1 VTPQGR
7 PLTPAV
13 AVSPASEAPHPPRRP
28 KFISTPTGMLAVLV
42 GLLVVA
48 FVWWRF
54 SVQRAR
60 VESYWGNILVAGA
73 QLNRSRTDE
82 WVSAQHES
90 ARLIGL
96 LAARGRGP
104 GSAFETAI
112 GVALADQDVAFV
124 SIRDGPDLLRCTG
137 VPLRDHCVAGSGAFS
152 APSAEHPQARRVRPV
167 EDGRVLIQVVAP
179 IPSHNGSEGGVVTLW
194 LDPERSLFPRLMATA
209 RSVTGAR
216 SVFVNR
222 LDNDTATVITSDST
236 GAGIVRRRIATAN
249 LPAYIARA
257 GADSDWVASRDE
269 NQQPMIAGHV
279 YIPSIRWDIYRVM
292 TAQSAAAP
300 FRRGIV
306 TESFLAFVLGS
317 FVIGLAVWSV
327 RERSEQR
334 VRAEL
339 IQARL
344 ESLQAQLRPHFL
356 FNALNTIATLIHED
370 PKAADTMLVRLAD
383 LLRLSLEHSDDAE
396 IPLRRELE
404 LFGAYISVERVRFGN
419 ALRVTSDIAPDT
431 YDIPVMRWL
440 LQPLAEN
447 AIKHGAA
454 YSRGEANME
463 LRARREGDVLEIVL
477 GDDGPK
483 AVSPAPVEGVGLSN
497 TRRRLETLY
506 GGDAT
511 LALRQRAGG
520 GTEAVLRIPIAQ
532 SVPVGESA
540 AAVPGPGSLVPG

>member
-1 VTPQGR
+1 VTDSG
-7 PLTPAV
+7 
-13 AVSPASEAPHPPRRP
+13 RRP

-42 GLLVVA
+42 GILVVA

-73 QLNRSRTDE
+73 QLNRSRAEE
-82 WVSAQHES
+82 WLSGQRES
-90 ARLIGL
+90 VKLIGL

-104 GSAFETAI
+104 GSAFETAV
-112 GVALADQDVAFV
+112 GVALADSNVAYV
-124 SIRDGPDLLRCTG
+124 TIRDGKDLLRCTG
-137 VPLRDHCVAGSGAFS
+137 VPLRDHCVAGSAAFS
-152 APSAEHPQARRVRPV
+152 APSPDHPQARRVRPT
-167 EDGRVLIQVVAP
+167 EDGRMLIQAVAP
-179 IPSHNGSEGGVVTLW
+179 IPSHGGSEGGVVTLW
-194 LDPERSLFPRLMATA
+194 LDPERSLFPRLMGSV

-222 LDNDTATVITSDST
+222 LEADSATVITADSAGT
-236 GAGIVRRRIATAN
+236 GAQRRRIATAE
-249 LPAYIARA
+249 LPQYVARA
-257 GADSDWVASRDE
+257 TADSDWVATKEE
-269 NQQPMIAGHV
+269 NEQQMIAGHA
-279 YIPSIRWDIYRVM
+279 YMPSVRWHVYRVM
-292 TAQSAAAP
+292 TAESAAAP

-306 TESFLAFVLGS
+306 TESFLAFILGS

-339 IQARL
+339 IQVRL

-404 LFGAYISVERVRFGN
+404 LFGAYISVERVRFGQ

-431 YDIPVMRWL
+431 LDIPVMRWL

-447 AIKHGAA
+447 SIKHGAA
-454 YSRGEANME
+454 YSRGEATMD
-463 LRARREGDVLEIVL
+463 LRARREGNVLEIVL

-483 AVSPAPVEGVGLSN
+483 AVSPSPVEGVGLSN

-511 LALRQRAGG
+511 LTLRQRAGG

-532 SVPVGESA
+532 SVPAPESTPPA
-540 AAVPGPGSLVPG
+540 TIEPAGAPA